1 MRISMNRELENL
13 ETHIP
18 FLGTVGSISPYIG
31 LFGTV
36 WGIMHAFIALG
47 GGEAGN
53 VADGCTGYRRS
64 TDRDRNR
71 SVRRNSGGNGVQ
83 PSEPAREQT
92 GTELRQL
99 YGRVHRDSASS
110 GVYQH
115 REQQGVNHGQIAWT
129 RSSRAQVRNQYR
141 SVTGRAAGAAA
152 DLYGDSAHHHQSVEV
167 DLPDATESQAV
178 STNDDPPVIIEVSGV
193 GQYSVVVEKDRMD
206 QLPPEQVIAE
216 AQRRLESNP
225 KTVFLIGGAKDVPY
239 DEIIKALNLLHSAGV
254 KSVGLMTQPI

>member
-1 MRISMNRELENL
+1 MARSRGRCRRELK
-13 ETHIP
+13 
-18 FLGTVGSISPYIG
+18 
-31 LFGTV
+31 
-36 WGIMHAFIALG
+36 
-47 GGEAGN
+47 
-53 VADGCTGYRRS
+53 
-64 TDRDRNR
+64 
-71 SVRRNSGGNGVQ
+71 
-83 PSEPAREQT
+83 SEINIVPLLDVLLVLLLIFMAT
-92 GTELRQL
+92 APIIT
-99 YGRVHRDSASS
+99 
-110 GVYQH
+110 
-115 REQQGVNHGQIAWT
+115 
-129 RSSRAQVRNQYR
+129 
-141 SVTGRAAGAAA
+141 
-152 DLYGDSAHHHQSVEV
+152 QSVEV

>member
-1 MRISMNRELENL
+1 MARSRGRSRRELK
-13 ETHIP
+13 
-18 FLGTVGSISPYIG
+18 
-31 LFGTV
+31 
-36 WGIMHAFIALG
+36 
-47 GGEAGN
+47 
-53 VADGCTGYRRS
+53 
-64 TDRDRNR
+64 
-71 SVRRNSGGNGVQ
+71 
-83 PSEPAREQT
+83 SEINIVPLLDVLLVLLLIFMAT
-92 GTELRQL
+92 APIIT
-99 YGRVHRDSASS
+99 
-110 GVYQH
+110 
-115 REQQGVNHGQIAWT
+115 
-129 RSSRAQVRNQYR
+129 
-141 SVTGRAAGAAA
+141 
-152 DLYGDSAHHHQSVEV
+152 QSVEV